1 MIFDVLTLFPEM
13 FTAFDYSIL
22 KRARDKGIITMNLHN
37 IRDYTTNKHR
47 KVDDYPYGGG
57 AGMVMQAEPV
67 YNAVDHI
74 KELYGHKPYTI
85 LMSPRGKRFTQEDAK
100 RLSSVGQLLF
110 ICGHYE
116 GLDERIN
123 PLVDEELSLGD
134 FVLTGGELAC
144 MAMIDS
150 ISRMVPQVLSSAES
164 FEEESF
170 YSGLLEYPQYTRPED
185 FRGMRVPEVLL
196 SGDHEKV
203 RRWRRGKSLKLT
215 MERRPDLLKNYTL
228 TREDEKILRFL
239 EEYEEKNKNHGEC
252 E

>member
-22 KRARDKGIITMNLHN
+22 KRARDKGIITMNLYN

-67 YNAVDHI
+67 YNAVDYV
-74 KELYGHKPYTI
+74 KGLYGNKPYTI
-85 LMSPRGKRFTQEDAK
+85 LMSPRGKRFAQDDAK
-100 RLSSVGQLLF
+100 RLSSMGHLLF

-116 GLDERIN
+116 GLDERIH

-150 ISRMVPQVLSSAES
+150 ICRMVPQVLSSAES

-170 YSGLLEYPQYTRPED
+170 YSGLLEYPQYTRPEE
-185 FRGMRVPEVLL
+185 FRGMKVPEVLL

-215 MERRPDLLKNYTL
+215 MERRPDLLKGQSL
-228 TREDEKILRFL
+228 TREDDKLLRFL
-239 EEYEEKNKNHGEC
+239 EEYKEENKNPGES

>member
-239 EEYEEKNKNHGEC
+239 EEYEKKNKNHGEC

>member
-1 MIFDVLTLFPEM
+1 MIFDVLTLFPDM
-13 FTAFDYSIL
+13 FTVFDYSII
-22 KRARDKGIITMNLHN
+22 KRARDKRIITINLYN

-74 KELYGHKPYTI
+74 ESLYGYKPYTI

-100 RLSSVGQLLF
+100 RLSSLNHILF
-110 ICGHYE
+110 TCGHYE
-116 GLDERIN
+116 GLDERIS
-123 PLVDEELSLGD
+123 PLIDEELSLGD

-144 MAMIDS
+144 MTMIDS
-150 ISRMVPQVLSSAES
+150 ICRMVPQVLSSSES

-170 YSGLLEYPQYTRPED
+170 YSGLLEYPQYTRPEE
-185 FRGMRVPEVLL
+185 FRGMKVPEVLL

-203 RRWRRGKSLKLT
+203 RRWRRARSLKLT
-215 MERRPDLLKNYTL
+215 MERRPDLLKEHGL
-228 TREDEKILRFL
+228 TREDEKLLRWL
-239 EEYEEKNKNHGEC
+239 KEYEYENKKPGNDK
-252 E
+252 

>member
-1 MIFDVLTLFPEM
+1 MIFDILTLFPEM

-22 KRARDKGIITMNLHN
+22 KRARDKGIITINLYN

-67 YNAVDHI
+67 YNAVDHV
-74 KELYGHKPYTI
+74 KDLYGYKPYTI
-85 LMSPRGKRFTQEDAK
+85 LMSPRGKRFVQEDAK
-100 RLSSVGQLLF
+100 RLSSIGHLLF

-116 GLDERIN
+116 GLDERIS

-170 YSGLLEYPQYTRPED
+170 YSGLLEYPQYTRPEV

-196 SGDHEKV
+196 SGDHEKI
-203 RRWRRGKSLKLT
+203 RKWRKGKALRLT
-215 MERRPDLLKNYTL
+215 MERRPDLLKNYSL
-228 TREDEKILRFL
+228 TRDDEKILRFL
-239 EEYEEKNKNHGEC
+239 KEYEEENKKPGEC

>member
-22 KRARDKGIITMNLHN
+22 KRARDKGIITINLYN

-67 YNAVDHI
+67 YNAVDHV

-85 LMSPRGKRFTQEDAK
+85 LMSPRGKKFTQEDAK
-100 RLSSVGQLLF
+100 RLSSLDQLLF

-170 YSGLLEYPQYTRPED
+170 YSGLLEYPQYTRPEE

-203 RRWRRGKSLKLT
+203 RKWRKAMSLKLT
-215 MERRPDLLKNYTL
+215 MERRPDLLKNYSL

-239 EEYEEKNKNHGEC
+239 EEYEEKNKNHGEY